1 MDTERIEEGI
11 RYTLMRIK
19 TTGLSNFF
27 VEGLQG
33 AGKSTMV
40 KALSDELPEYE
51 VFREGDYS
59 PVELAWCAYVT
70 ENQYRDIL
78 AHYPALENEI
88 TRKTIVEGDH
98 RVICYTQI
106 LTDVVGFHKDLEHYE
121 IYNGNLDEHS
131 FEKII
136 FERYERWNGK
146 GQIFESSI
154 FQNIIENQM
163 LYLMLGDERILDFYS
178 RLKQILSGKQYQI
191 IYLDVDD
198 ILSTIELIKKER
210 SDENGNELWFP
221 LMVRYIEESPYGKE
235 HSLHGME
242 GLLTHLERRK
252 ALEHRIIN
260 EIFKEETVVVKS
272 KNYNLW
278 QLFLTGKGKIG
289 E

>member
-1 MDTERIEEGI
+1 MTMKIQRKDLLN
-11 RYTLMRIK
+11 Y
-19 TTGLSNFF
+19 F

-40 KALSDELPEYE
+40 KLLSDELPEYE
-51 VFREGDYS
+51 LFREGDYS
-59 PVELAWCAYVT
+59 PVELAWCAYVA
-70 ENQYRDIL
+70 ENQYRNIL
-78 AHYPALENEI
+78 AKYPALENEI
-88 TRKTIVEGDH
+88 SGKTIVEGDH
-98 RVICYTQI
+98 RIIGYTQI
-106 LTDVVGFHKDLEHYE
+106 LTDVVGFHKDLEQYE
-121 IYNGNLDEHS
+121 IYNGNLDRNS

-136 FERYERWNGK
+136 LERYEGWNGK
-146 GQIFESSI
+146 GQIFECSI

-163 LYLMLGDERILDFYS
+163 LYLMLEDEEILDFYG

-198 ILSTIELIKKER
+198 IRSTIELIKKER

-221 LMVRYIEESPYGKE
+221 LMIRYIEESPYAEE

-260 EIFKEETVVVKS
+260 EIFKEETIVVKS
-272 KNYNLW
+272 KNYNLR
-278 QLFLTGKGKIG
+278 QLFPTGKGK
-289 E
+289 